1 MDDKKKKFLNPE
13 AEVVAF
19 NNEDIITLSGGTAT
33 ADWDNGGYREPWQE
47 NA

>member
-1 MDDKKKKFLNPE
+1 MIDKKKKFIMPE
-13 AEVVAF
+13 ADVIDF
-19 NNEDIITLSGGTAT
+19 SDEDIITLSGGTAT